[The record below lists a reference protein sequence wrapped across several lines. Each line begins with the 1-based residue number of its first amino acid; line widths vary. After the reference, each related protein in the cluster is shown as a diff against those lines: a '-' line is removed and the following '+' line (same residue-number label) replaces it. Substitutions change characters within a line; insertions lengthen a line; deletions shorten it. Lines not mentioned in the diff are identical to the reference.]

1 MIRRNKISFELE
13 IIDLLSFYLCA
24 RSVLKKIL
32 IHALC
37 RVINEK
43 TKHTHEKTKHIF
55 LDDHQ
60 YFFRFHE
67 KKLTT
72 TAITQFLGNLH
83 IQDTS

>member
-43 TKHTHEKTKHIF
+43 TKHTHEKQNTFFWMIISIF
-55 LDDHQ
+55 
-60 YFFRFHE
+60 FVSM
-67 KKLTT
+67 KKT
-72 TAITQFLGNLH
+72 
-83 IQDTS
+83 

>member
-1 MIRRNKISFELE
+1 MCSFRVKKDFDSCVMSRDQRKNK
-13 IIDLLSFYLCA
+13 
-24 RSVLKKIL
+24 
-32 IHALC
+32 
-37 RVINEK
+37 
-43 TKHTHEKTKHIF
+43 THTHEKTKHIF

>member
-1 MIRRNKISFELE
+1 MIRRNKINFELE
-13 IIDLLSFYLCA
+13 ITELLSFYLCA

-43 TKHTHEKTKHIF
+43 TKHVF